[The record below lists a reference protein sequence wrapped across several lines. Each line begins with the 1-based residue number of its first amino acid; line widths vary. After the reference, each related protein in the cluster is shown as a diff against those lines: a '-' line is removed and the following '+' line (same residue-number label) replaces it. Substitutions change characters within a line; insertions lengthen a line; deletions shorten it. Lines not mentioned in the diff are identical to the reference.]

1 MGEIEVQH
9 TFECGCSFPIIGPPV
24 GKSKIPLLDLNL
36 DIETIRM
43 DCPGTWQLISKGLTK
58 GVFQLESNLGKQ
70 YAKKLRP
77 ENIEHMAAL
86 GSLLRPGS
94 LRALDDKGISMT
106 DHYCLRK
113 NKEEET
119 IIKYP
124 ELNEILGPTYD
135 VIAYQEQCMQI
146 AVKVAGFTEQ
156 ESDNLRKC
164 VTGDTYF
171 VSKSRGWITIDKLIE
186 DGYKDD
192 LFLVMNESGEQFWES
207 IEKIWCTGK
216 HDVIEVESR
225 TGLSVKATKHH
236 QFLTDTG
243 WKARSRLNLNDYLV
257 TVNSVDYEG
266 TDKIDEKLAFI
277 IAGLLTEGYFV
288 ENNTPTFVNHDIE
301 MMMWFVDN
309 FNEYFKTSFSRPNKV
324 FNIHKEYKE
333 IIHKYMKY
341 GLSGDKEI
349 PSEMMGAKLET
360 TRKFLSF
367 MLGAEGGISKGAF
380 EYSSKSKIMIKQV
393 QLLLLRFGI
402 RSNLLLKNDKKY
414 GIYYR
419 LYINN
424 INDQRKILEQCLDTY
439 WPKYKKEALLNL
451 LNDGRVDNQFTLDI
465 IPTTIVSKLLN
476 QYPYV
481 ANYEGGSA
489 YSRSLG
495 KKRFNRFCIKSAD
508 QYWIDFSNGKQFYD
522 KISSLDN
529 KNRQKLTYDFTIKN
543 NKTPYIIANGIVIHN
558 SIGKKLPE
566 EMAKV
571 KTIFLE
577 KGEKLGILSKEALD
591 EVFGWI
597 EKSQR
602 YSFNKSHAVGYALN
616 GYLSA
621 YCKYHFPLQFYTS
634 YLASSKDTQ
643 KPTEE
648 IRELVNDT
656 KLMKIEVK
664 PHDIR
669 MKNHDFV
676 NDGEFIYFGLRNIKG
691 VGESGCKNVSEILS
705 LFDVAN
711 SKWFGILIQ
720 FSRLP
725 SLFEKLILAGCF
737 DFLGLQRQFMLYELR
752 CLNKLSEGEL
762 DWIYYNAH
770 RFTSLKEALV
780 AALKPKY
787 RTTKKKKDLGL
798 LLTEIKP
805 VDLDDYGAA
814 ATVKSVNKIK
824 SIIRSLDNP
833 PISLEDTVD
842 FIVQNEEE
850 LLGVAITCSRIDDKN
865 TYIAN
870 CTCSEFIKI
879 NQKNI
884 IIAAEIQE
892 VKVIKIKNGQNCG
905 RQMAFLTVSDNTGSL
920 PDITIFSDAYDKYK
934 NMLQINNTI
943 MLRGKKDYKRKCL
956 IADEIY
962 QL

>member
-1 MGEIEVQH
+1 MLNQIH
-9 TFECGCSFPIIGPPV
+9 TFECGCSFPIIGPPI

-119 IIKYP
+119 VIKYP

-156 ESDNLRKC
+156 ESDNLRK
-164 VTGDTYF
+164 
-171 VSKSRGWITIDKLIE
+171 
-186 DGYKDD
+186 
-192 LFLVMNESGEQFWES
+192 
-207 IEKIWCTGK
+207 
-216 HDVIEVESR
+216 
-225 TGLSVKATKHH
+225 A
-236 QFLTDTG
+236 
-243 WKARSRLNLNDYLV
+243 
-257 TVNSVDYEG
+257 
-266 TDKIDEKLAFI
+266 
-277 IAGLLTEGYFV
+277 
-288 ENNTPTFVNHDIE
+288 
-301 MMMWFVDN
+301 
-309 FNEYFKTSFSRPNKV
+309 
-324 FNIHKEYKE
+324 
-333 IIHKYMKY
+333 
-341 GLSGDKEI
+341 
-349 PSEMMGAKLET
+349 
-360 TRKFLSF
+360 
-367 MLGAEGGISKGAF
+367 
-380 EYSSKSKIMIKQV
+380 
-393 QLLLLRFGI
+393 
-402 RSNLLLKNDKKY
+402 
-414 GIYYR
+414 
-419 LYINN
+419 
-424 INDQRKILEQCLDTY
+424 
-439 WPKYKKEALLNL
+439 
-451 LNDGRVDNQFTLDI
+451 
-465 IPTTIVSKLLN
+465 
-476 QYPYV
+476 
-481 ANYEGGSA
+481 
-489 YSRSLG
+489 
-495 KKRFNRFCIKSAD
+495 
-508 QYWIDFSNGKQFYD
+508 
-522 KISSLDN
+522 
-529 KNRQKLTYDFTIKN
+529 
-543 NKTPYIIANGIVIHN
+543 
-558 SIGKKLPE
+558 IGKKLPE

-571 KTIFLE
+571 KKMFLE
-577 KGEKLGILSKEALD
+577 KGEQAGILTKEAL
-591 EVFGWI
+591 EEIFGWI